1 MAGSS
6 TDHRDPVRAERT
18 AEPADDRVAY
28 ITVSMLLDREART
41 GAAIP
46 SAVRHHATRHYRA
59 ENSGIREASPT
70 GGDPRDFRS
79 ESDGAGAGSSCGGV
93 ALRALPAANDNGNAN
108 NDGIRATASGDKKR
122 QPDRTVKTEFAT
134 RESYRASR
142 AGRRGLEVR
151 CLSYQLDPRHV
162 LVSDICFT
170 ARPGTV
176 TAVIGT
182 SGAGK
187 TTLSKLVTGALA
199 PTVGSATLDGHDV
212 HGEYASLRSRIAMVP
227 QDDLVHGQLTVHQA
241 LNYAAELRLPPDTTS
256 HERLALVSDVLAELE
271 LTPLAD
277 RRVATL
283 SGGERKR
290 ASVALEL
297 LTKPWLLVLDEPNS
311 GLDPALD
318 RQVMAMLRRLADI
331 GLAVIVVTHCLTY
344 LNVCDQV
351 LLLTPGGKT
360 AYCGPPAQISAALGT
375 TDWAD
380 IYARVSAD
388 PTGANRAFMARQSSV
403 TSPAS
408 PTHPAEPFSH
418 PKTSLVR
425 QISTIAR
432 RQMRLIVADRGY
444 FIFLAL
450 LPCILGALALVV
462 PGHSGLGAADPHS
475 RTPNEAAQ
483 ILILLNISAI
493 FMGIAL
499 SIRDVVGE
507 RPIFHRDQAVG
518 LSASAYLIAKILV
531 YDIAAA
537 LQTALLTAIVIAGKG
552 GPTHGAVLLG
562 VAPLELYAT
571 LAVTSMVAAVLG
583 LTISSL
589 AKSSEQIL
597 PLLVL
602 AIMLQLVFS
611 GGLIPVTNR
620 AGLAQASWLVPS
632 RWGFAA
638 TASTV
643 DLRSVSPLA
652 PLDETLWN
660 HAPGWWLLDMAMLAV
675 LGVAVATFL
684 RYRLRLPRHR
694 RKSRSAHHETQ
705 LKRVSCRDDRDLS
718 RDRLTRDQ
726 LPSRRS
732 YTQTWSQIATNW
744 SAESRVAQRAVAFR
758 SRSRSKDFPWCGPLR
773 AITLRENL
781 AHRDAIARAMLTSRR
796 KQARRN
802 YFS

>member
-1 MAGSS
+1 MTESS
-6 TDHRDPVRAERT
+6 TDHSDPVRGERA
-18 AEPADDRVAY
+18 AEPADDRVTY
-28 ITVSMLLDREART
+28 ITVSMLLDREGRT
-41 GAAIP
+41 GAVVPRAC
-46 SAVRHHATRHYRA
+46 HAAT
-59 ENSGIREASPT
+59 
-70 GGDPRDFRS
+70 
-79 ESDGAGAGSSCGGV
+79 
-93 ALRALPAANDNGNAN
+93 DNGNAN
-108 NDGIRATASGDKKR
+108 NDGIRATPSGGNERKA
-122 QPDRTVKTEFAT
+122 DRLVTSESAA
-134 RESYRASR
+134 RASYRASR

-187 TTLSKLVTGALA
+187 TTLAKLVSGALA
-199 PTVGSATLDGHDV
+199 PTIGTATLDGHDI
-212 HGEYASLRSRIAMVP
+212 HAEYATLRSRIAMVP
-227 QDDLVHGQLTVHQA
+227 QDDLVHGQLTVQQA

-256 HERLALVSDVLAELE
+256 NERLALISRVLAELE
-271 LTPLAD
+271 LTPFAD
-277 RRVATL
+277 QRVATL
-283 SGGERKR
+283 SGGQRKR

-331 GLAVIVVTHCLTY
+331 GLVVIVVTHCLTY
-344 LNVCDQV
+344 LHICDQV

-360 AYCGPPAQISAALGT
+360 AYCGPPGQISGALGT

-380 IYARVSAD
+380 IYASVAAD
-388 PTGANRAFMARQSSV
+388 PAGANRAFLARQSV
-403 TSPAS
+403 VASPAS
-408 PTHPAEPFSH
+408 PTHPAEPLSH
-418 PKTSLVR
+418 PKTSLIR

-432 RQMRLIVADRGY
+432 RQMRLIVADRSY

-462 PGHSGLGAADPHS
+462 PGHTGLGAADPHS

-518 LSASAYLIAKILV
+518 LSASSYLIAKIIV
-531 YDIAAA
+531 YDIGVA
-537 LQTALLTAIVIAGKG
+537 LQTAVLTAIVIAGKG
-552 GPTHGAVLLG
+552 GPVRGAVLLG

-571 LAVTSMVAAVLG
+571 LAVTGMVAAVLG
-583 LTISSL
+583 LAISSL

-611 GGLIPVTNR
+611 GGLIPVTDR
-620 AGLAQASWLVPS
+620 AGLAQASWLAPS

-660 HAPGWWLLDMAMLAV
+660 HSPTWWLLDMAMLAV
-675 LGVAVATFL
+675 LGVALATFV
-684 RYRLRLPRHR
+684 RYRLRLPRR
-694 RKSRSAHHETQ
+694 RPKSRSAHHGTQ
-705 LKRVSCRDDRDLS
+705 PKRVSVGMTGFELRPLDPGQPPL
-718 RDRLTRDQ
+718 
-726 LPSRRS
+726 RRS
-732 YTQTWSQIATNW
+732 YRPSRSQIATSSTLCEL
-744 SAESRVAQRAVAFR
+744 SA
-758 SRSRSKDFPWCGPLR
+758 
-773 AITLRENL
+773 N
-781 AHRDAIARAMLTSRR
+781 
-796 KQARRN
+796 
-802 YFS
+802 